1 MTSRLGLSKSRWL
14 VLLAVFGFA
23 MSCASSSDIEKVQT
37 DAGHLS
43 QEINSL
49 QAFQESLRLDN
60 DFYKADL
67 KKLEDANKQL
77 FLMLTDQT
85 KEINDQ
91 SVLVAIQSNKIA
103 SQASE
108 IKAQMDA
115 IVSQSSKITGQAE
128 QINIQAQ
135 QILALQSS
143 LEDQGIQ
150 IIAQQEKSED
160 LEGKVSAQQEKSKN
174 LEGKVSAQGQ
184 VSGQLKS
191 DLEAQKAADDDL
203 LEKINKLPTAVCSI
217 EDSSA
222 DVRSSTF
229 KVTISLGYATSSG
242 TAFFIGNS
250 EFITNEHVVDS
261 GGRILLSNDQQN
273 FYATIVATSPA
284 RDLALLKVDDSVALE
299 ASGLIIGTLTDSDT
313 GKKIGVTGYP
323 KGLGD
328 TPSVSYGVISRVFL
342 DNNKNEKMQ
351 TDAAISPGSSGGP
364 VFDQCGEVVAVVS
377 SKLTGKSI
385 EGIGFAFSSD
395 TLTNF
400 LSDVSARGLR

>member
-1 MTSRLGLSKSRWL
+1 MTSRFGLSKFGL
-14 VLLAVFGFA
+14 FVLLTIFGFA
-23 MSCASSSDIEKVQT
+23 MSCASSSDIEQVQS

-49 QAFQESLRLDN
+49 QASQESLRVDN

-67 KKLEDANKQL
+67 KKLEDANTQL
-77 FLMLTDQT
+77 FLMLADQA
-85 KEINDQ
+85 KELNAQ
-91 SVLVAIQSNKIA
+91 SVLVTIQADKIA
-103 SQASE
+103 AQASE
-108 IKAQMDA
+108 INAQMDA
-115 IVSQSSKITGQAE
+115 IVSQSSEIAGQSE
-128 QINIQAQ
+128 QINTQAK
-135 QILALQSS
+135 QILDLQSS

-150 IIAQQEKSED
+150 ITAQQ
-160 LEGKVSAQQEKSKN
+160 QKSKN
-174 LEGKVSAQGQ
+174 LEGKVSAQGE
-184 VSGQLKS
+184 VTGRLES

-203 LEKINKLPTAVCSI
+203 LEKINKLPTTVCSI

-222 DVRSSTF
+222 DVRSNTF
-229 KVTISLGYATSSG
+229 KVTISLGYGTGTG

-261 GGRILLSNDQQN
+261 GGRILLSNDQQK
-273 FYATIVATSPA
+273 FYATIVATSPS
-284 RDLALLKVDDSVALE
+284 RDLALLKVSNYLTLTAT
-299 ASGLIIGTLTDSDT
+299 GLTTVELTDSDT
-313 GKKIGVTGYP
+313 GKQIGVTGYP

-342 DNNKNEKMQ
+342 DDNENEKMQ

-364 VFDQCGEVVAVVS
+364 VFNECGEVVGVIS
-377 SKLTGKSI
+377 SKLTGTSI

-400 LSDVSARGLR
+400 LSDVSGRGLR

>member
-1 MTSRLGLSKSRWL
+1 
-14 VLLAVFGFA
+14 
-23 MSCASSSDIEKVQT
+23 MSCASSSDIEQVQS

-49 QAFQESLRLDN
+49 QASQESLRVDS

-67 KKLEDANKQL
+67 KKLEDANTQL
-77 FLMLTDQT
+77 FLMLADQA

-91 SVLVAIQSNKIA
+91 SVLVAIQADKIA
-103 SQASE
+103 AQASE
-108 IKAQMDA
+108 INTQMDA
-115 IVSQSSKITGQAE
+115 IVSQSSEITGQAE
-128 QINIQAQ
+128 QINTQAEQINIQTQ
-135 QILALQSS
+135 QILDLQSS
-143 LEDQGIQ
+143 LENQGIK
-150 IIAQQEKSED
+150 IAAQLQE
-160 LEGKVSAQQEKSKN
+160 SKN

-184 VSGQLKS
+184 VAGQLKS

-203 LEKINKLPTAVCSI
+203 LEKINKLPTTVCSI

-222 DVRSSTF
+222 DVRSNTF

-250 EFITNEHVVDS
+250 EFITNEHVVDG
-261 GGRILLSNDQQN
+261 GGRILLSNDQQQ
-273 FYATIVATSPA
+273 FYATIVATSPS
-284 RDLALLKVDDSVALE
+284 RDLALLKVSNYLTLTAT
-299 ASGLIIGTLTDSDT
+299 GLTTVELTDSDT
-313 GKKIGVTGYP
+313 GKQIGVTGYP
-323 KGLGD
+323 EGLGD

-342 DNNKNEKMQ
+342 DDNQNEKMQ

-364 VFDQCGEVVAVVS
+364 VFNECGEVVGVIS
-377 SKLTGKSI
+377 SKLTGVSI

-400 LSDVSARGLR
+400 LSDVSDRGLR

>member
-49 QAFQESLRLDN
+49 QASQESLRIDN

-67 KKLEDANKQL
+67 RKLEDGNKQL
-77 FLMLTDQT
+77 FLMLAAQA

-91 SVLVAIQSNKIA
+91 SVLVTIQTEKIA
-103 SQASE
+103 AQASE
-108 IKAQMDA
+108 INAQMDA
-115 IVSQSSKITGQAE
+115 IMSQSSKITGQAE
-128 QINIQAQ
+128 QIKTQAKQIDIQAQ
-135 QILALQSS
+135 QILDLQSS

-150 IIAQQEKSED
+150 IIAQQ
-160 LEGKVSAQQEKSKN
+160 QKSKN
-174 LEGKVSAQGQ
+174 LEGKVSVQGQ
-184 VSGQLKS
+184 VAGQLKS

-222 DVRSSTF
+222 NVRSNTF
-229 KVTISLGYATSSG
+229 KVTVSLGYGTGSG

-250 EFITNEHVVDS
+250 EFITNEHVVDG
-261 GGRILLSNDQQN
+261 GGRILLSNDQQK
-273 FYATIVATSPA
+273 FYATVVAKSKS
-284 RDLALLKVDDSVALE
+284 RDLALLKIPNYV
-299 ASGLIIGTLTDSDT
+299 TLTATGLTTVELADSDT
-313 GKKIGVTGYP
+313 GRQIGVTGYP

-328 TPSVSYGVISRVFL
+328 TPSVSYGVISRVFVD
-342 DNNKNEKMQ
+342 DNENEKMQ

-364 VFDQCGEVVAVVS
+364 VFNECGEVVGVIS
-377 SKLTGKSI
+377 SKLSGTSI

-395 TLTNF
+395 TLSDF
-400 LSDVSARGLR
+400 LSVVTARGLR

>member
-1 MTSRLGLSKSRWL
+1 MTSRFGLSKFGLL
-14 VLLAVFGFA
+14 VLLTIFGFA
-23 MSCASSSDIEKVQT
+23 MSCASSSDIEQVQS

-49 QAFQESLRLDN
+49 QASQESLRVDN

-67 KKLEDANKQL
+67 KKLEDANTQL
-77 FLMLTDQT
+77 FLMLSDQA
-85 KEINDQ
+85 KELNDQ
-91 SVLVAIQSNKIA
+91 SVLVTIQADKIA
-103 SQASE
+103 TQASE
-108 IKAQMDA
+108 INAQMDA
-115 IVSQSSKITGQAE
+115 IVSQSSEITGQSEQINTQAK

-135 QILALQSS
+135 QILDLQSS
-143 LEDQGIQ
+143 LENQGIQ
-150 IIAQQEKSED
+150 ITAQQ
-160 LEGKVSAQQEKSKN
+160 QKSKN
-174 LEGKVSAQGQ
+174 LEGKVSAQGE
-184 VSGQLKS
+184 VAGQLKS

-203 LEKINKLPTAVCSI
+203 LEKINKLPTTVCSI

-222 DVRSSTF
+222 DVRSNTF
-229 KVTISLGYATSSG
+229 KVTISLGYGTGTG

-261 GGRILLSNDQQN
+261 GGRILLSNDQQK
-273 FYATIVATSPA
+273 FYATIVATSPS
-284 RDLALLKVDDSVALE
+284 RDLALLKVSNYLTLTAT
-299 ASGLIIGTLTDSDT
+299 GLTTVELTDSDT
-313 GKKIGVTGYP
+313 GKQIGVTGYP

-342 DNNKNEKMQ
+342 DDNENEKMQ

-364 VFDQCGEVVAVVS
+364 VFNECGEVVGVIS
-377 SKLTGKSI
+377 SKLTGTSI

-400 LSDVSARGLR
+400 LSDVSGRGLR

>member
-1 MTSRLGLSKSRWL
+1 MTSRFGLSKFGLL
-14 VLLAVFGFA
+14 VLLTIFGFA
-23 MSCASSSDIEKVQT
+23 MSCASSSDIEQVQS

-49 QAFQESLRLDN
+49 QASQESLRVDN

-67 KKLEDANKQL
+67 KKLEDANTQL
-77 FLMLTDQT
+77 FLMLADQA
-85 KEINDQ
+85 KELNDQ
-91 SVLVAIQSNKIA
+91 SVLVTIQADKIA
-103 SQASE
+103 TQASE
-108 IKAQMDA
+108 INAQMDA
-115 IVSQSSKITGQAE
+115 IVSQSSEITGQSEQINKQAK

-135 QILALQSS
+135 QILDLQSS

-150 IIAQQEKSED
+150 ITAQQ
-160 LEGKVSAQQEKSKN
+160 QKSKN
-174 LEGKVSAQGQ
+174 LEGKVSTQGE
-184 VSGQLKS
+184 VAGQLKS

-203 LEKINKLPTAVCSI
+203 LEKINKLPTTVCSI

-222 DVRSSTF
+222 DVRSNTF
-229 KVTISLGYATSSG
+229 KVTISLGYGTSSG

-261 GGRILLSNDQQN
+261 GGRILLSNDQQK
-273 FYATIVATSPA
+273 FYATIVATSPS
-284 RDLALLKVDDSVALE
+284 RDLALLKVSNYL
-299 ASGLIIGTLTDSDT
+299 TLTATGLTTVELADSDT
-313 GKKIGVTGYP
+313 GKQIGVTGYP

-342 DNNKNEKMQ
+342 DDNENEKMQ

-364 VFDQCGEVVAVVS
+364 VFNECGEVVGVIS
-377 SKLTGKSI
+377 SKLTGTSI

-395 TLTNF
+395 TLTDF
-400 LSDVSARGLR
+400 LSDVSSRGLR

>member
-1 MTSRLGLSKSRWL
+1 MTSRFGLSKFGLL
-14 VLLAVFGFA
+14 VMLTIFGFA
-23 MSCASSSDIEKVQT
+23 MSCASSSDIEQVQS

-49 QAFQESLRLDN
+49 QASQESLRVDS

-67 KKLEDANKQL
+67 KKLEDANTQL
-77 FLMLTDQT
+77 FLMLADQA

-91 SVLVAIQSNKIA
+91 SVLVTIQADKIA
-103 SQASE
+103 TQASE
-108 IKAQMDA
+108 INAQMDA
-115 IVSQSSKITGQAE
+115 IVSQSSEITGQSEQINTQAK

-135 QILALQSS
+135 QILDLQSS

-150 IIAQQEKSED
+150 ITAQQ
-160 LEGKVSAQQEKSKN
+160 QKSKN
-174 LEGKVSAQGQ
+174 LEGKVSAQGE
-184 VSGQLKS
+184 VTGQLKS

-203 LEKINKLPTAVCSI
+203 LEKINKLPTTVCSI

-222 DVRSSTF
+222 DVRSNTF
-229 KVTISLGYATSSG
+229 KVTISLGYGTSSG

-261 GGRILLSNDQQN
+261 VGRILLSNDQQK
-273 FYATIVATSPA
+273 FYATIVATSPS
-284 RDLALLKVDDSVALE
+284 RDLALLKVSNYLTLTAT
-299 ASGLIIGTLTDSDT
+299 GLTTVELTDSDT
-313 GKKIGVTGYP
+313 GKQIGVTGYP

-342 DNNKNEKMQ
+342 DDNENEKMQ

-364 VFDQCGEVVAVVS
+364 VFNECGEVVGVIS
-377 SKLTGKSI
+377 SKLTGTSI

-400 LSDVSARGLR
+400 LSDVSGRGLR

>member
-1 MTSRLGLSKSRWL
+1 MTSRFGLSKFGLL
-14 VLLAVFGFA
+14 VLLTIFGFA
-23 MSCASSSDIEKVQT
+23 MSCASSSDIEQVQS

-49 QAFQESLRLDN
+49 QASQESLRVDN

-67 KKLEDANKQL
+67 KKLEDANTQL
-77 FLMLTDQT
+77 FLMLADQA
-85 KEINDQ
+85 KELNAQ
-91 SVLVAIQSNKIA
+91 SVLVTIQADKIA
-103 SQASE
+103 AQASE
-108 IKAQMDA
+108 INAQMDA
-115 IVSQSSKITGQAE
+115 IVSQSSEIAGQSE
-128 QINIQAQ
+128 QINTQAK
-135 QILALQSS
+135 QILDLQSS

-150 IIAQQEKSED
+150 ITAQQ
-160 LEGKVSAQQEKSKN
+160 QKSKN
-174 LEGKVSAQGQ
+174 LEGKVSAQGE
-184 VSGQLKS
+184 VTGRLES

-203 LEKINKLPTAVCSI
+203 LEKINKLPTTVCSI

-222 DVRSSTF
+222 DVRSNTF
-229 KVTISLGYATSSG
+229 KVTISLGYGTGSG

-261 GGRILLSNDQQN
+261 GGRILLSNDQQK
-273 FYATIVATSPA
+273 FYATIVATSPS
-284 RDLALLKVDDSVALE
+284 RDLALLKVSNYLTLTAT
-299 ASGLIIGTLTDSDT
+299 GLTTVELTDSDT
-313 GKKIGVTGYP
+313 GKQIGVTGYP

-342 DNNKNEKMQ
+342 DDNENEKMQ

-364 VFDQCGEVVAVVS
+364 VFNECGEVVGVIS
-377 SKLTGKSI
+377 SKLTGTSI

-400 LSDVSARGLR
+400 LSDVSGRGLR

>member
-1 MTSRLGLSKSRWL
+1 MTSRFGLSKFGL
-14 VLLAVFGFA
+14 FVLLTIFGFA
-23 MSCASSSDIEKVQT
+23 MSCASSSDIEQVQS

-49 QAFQESLRLDN
+49 QASQESLRVDN

-67 KKLEDANKQL
+67 KKLEDANTQL
-77 FLMLTDQT
+77 FLMLADQV
-85 KEINDQ
+85 KELNAQ
-91 SVLVAIQSNKIA
+91 SVLVTIQADKIA
-103 SQASE
+103 AQASE
-108 IKAQMDA
+108 INAQMDA
-115 IVSQSSKITGQAE
+115 IVSQSSEIAGQSE
-128 QINIQAQ
+128 QINTQAK
-135 QILALQSS
+135 QILDLQSS

-150 IIAQQEKSED
+150 ITAQQ
-160 LEGKVSAQQEKSKN
+160 QKSKN
-174 LEGKVSAQGQ
+174 LEGKVSAQGE
-184 VSGQLKS
+184 VTGRLES

-203 LEKINKLPTAVCSI
+203 LEKINKLPTTVCSI

-222 DVRSSTF
+222 DVRSNTF
-229 KVTISLGYATSSG
+229 KVTISLGYGTGTG

-261 GGRILLSNDQQN
+261 GGRILLSNDQQK
-273 FYATIVATSPA
+273 FYATIVATSPS
-284 RDLALLKVDDSVALE
+284 RDLALLKVSNYLTLTAT
-299 ASGLIIGTLTDSDT
+299 GLTTVELTDSDT
-313 GKKIGVTGYP
+313 GKQIGVTGYP

-342 DNNKNEKMQ
+342 DDNENEKMQ

-364 VFDQCGEVVAVVS
+364 VFNECGEVVGVIS
-377 SKLTGKSI
+377 SKLTGTSI

-400 LSDVSARGLR
+400 LSDVSGRGLR